1 MQDVGHAAI
10 LAQQHV
16 LALVSMDALDVQV
29 VVVVAVALHVM
40 VANHIMDVEAAS
52 PGAQAAQAHAK
63 DVVVVVVVVVHEIVV
78 VGAEVIVEVVVVV
91 TVVTHV
97 QMDVHQG
104 AVIQLE

>member
-1 MQDVGHAAI
+1 MQDVSHAAI

-29 VVVVAVALHVM
+29 VVVVAVVLHVM

-52 PGAQAAQAHAK
+52 PGAQAAQVHAK
-63 DVVVVVVVVVHEIVV
+63 DVVVAVVVDVHEIVAAV
-78 VGAEVIVEVVVVV
+78 VEVVVVV

-97 QMDVHQG
+97 QMGVPQG
-104 AVIQLE
+104 VVILLE